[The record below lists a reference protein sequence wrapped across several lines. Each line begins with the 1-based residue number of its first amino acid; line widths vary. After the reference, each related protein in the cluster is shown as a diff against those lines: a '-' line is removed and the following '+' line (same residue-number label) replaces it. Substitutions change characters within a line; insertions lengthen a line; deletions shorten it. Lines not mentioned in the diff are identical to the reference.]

1 MIYCEKN
8 VMNVAHLKKR
18 AIQKKKKKKKK
29 KNHTIFHKL
38 S

>member
-18 AIQKKKKKKKK
+18 AIQKKKKKSHHFSQVVLT
-29 KNHTIFHKL
+29 NFY
-38 S
+38 